1 MGGILNKNKMVI
13 EFNKEECEKFFDLK
27 YKDGD
32 IIEIRAID
40 LSKKTAPIIRFA
52 KNKEQFVKI
61 CDTLNAIESLQVYAG
76 HNPRIK
82 EGRDALSVKSISHVC
97 LDCDP
102 VRKKGFEKKAATQEE
117 IDLCEQS
124 VDKIINDCKKINIKA
139 PAKIFTGNGFALN
152 WKIKTIEITDE
163 NRKEVEDKIK
173 AFTKEM
179 QKDYNSDNMK
189 IDQTGDLPRIYKPC
203 GVMSKKGD
211 NTNDRP
217 FRMAKFVTSNDIVEC
232 DKLKSHIMS
241 IDITKEIQFDDKEIS
256 GEKDE
261 SRSATEYRDVC
272 KQVGQGKNK
281 EEVYKHM
288 NAYAKWATAPE
299 AYRTMTYNKAVRY
312 IESQNDAPED
322 SNGLVELDLP
332 KGGKLISKFAEEFV
346 NQIKNKDCLFF
357 RPESRDIVEISKIQD
372 EETEK
377 EYTGF
382 VVVKPNRFITLVE
395 KHIIPGYTL
404 FNDKTK
410 TWEFKKTSMKNNVAC
425 VVLDSHILQENIPM
439 IERIFQV
446 PIPIIHN
453 GELTFPK
460 RGYDKRFNSWTPFLA
475 PTISNENMPLDE
487 AKKILDNIYCDFCFK
502 DEQDKINSIAGL
514 LTPFL
519 KGLFS
524 RFNIRSPLFFY
535 RGNRERVGKDY
546 NAGITGIIYE
556 SEATEESPISSNE
569 NSGNNNE
576 ELRKKITSSL
586 MRGNTRFHSSN
597 NKGKIDNA
605 VLEGA
610 LTNAFHSDRIL
621 GGNSMVQLSN
631 EMFYSMSGNMGTTM
645 TPDLSNRCIFI
656 NLFFDKEDANSRTFE
671 HPDLHG
677 WVRDNRSLILSA
689 LYSLVRNWIN
699 NGSKEGNI
707 PFASYPEWARIC
719 GGIME
724 SAEIGNPCNRSDNS
738 FLLSTDTETQ
748 DMKTFFEL
756 MFENSPD
763 KWITTEELKQIIIES
778 KDMPFAY
785 FDFQKRSD
793 QIKFGLKLDKFV
805 GRILSDIKLICIKNP
820 HRNSRNKYK
829 FSKEKRTYKNQLEKS
844 QGKFVNV
851 SMIVNDVDIPQSV
864 LPSEVVGESRNID
877 NYDNIDT
884 FEKYGSDSK

>member
-1 MGGILNKNKMVI
+1 MVI
-13 EFNKEECEKFFDLK
+13 EFNKEECGNYYDLK
-27 YKDGD
+27 YNEGD

-40 LSKKTAPIIRFA
+40 LSNKNPPVERFA
-52 KNKEQFVKI
+52 KNKDQFVKI
-61 CDTLNAIESLQVYAG
+61 CETLNAVENLQVYAG
-76 HNPRIK
+76 HNPRTK
-82 EGRDALSVKSISHVC
+82 EGRDALSVKSVSHIC

-102 VRKKGFEKKAATQEE
+102 VRVKGFEKKAATQEE
-117 IDLCEQS
+117 IDLCEQV
-124 VDKIINDCKKINIKA
+124 VDKIINDCSKIKIKA
-139 PAKIFTGNGFALN
+139 PTKIFTGNGFALN

-179 QKDYNSDNMK
+179 QKDYNCDNMK
-189 IDQTGDLPRIYKPC
+189 IDQTGDLPRIYKPA
-203 GVMSKKGD
+203 GVISKKGD
-211 NTNDRP
+211 NTKDRP
-217 FRMAKFVTSNDIVEC
+217 FRMAKFITSNDILEC

-241 IDITKEIQFDDKEIS
+241 IDITKEIEFDNKEQS

-346 NQIKNKDCLFF
+346 HQIKYKDCLFF

-372 EETEK
+372 ETTEK

-382 VVVKPNRFITLVE
+382 VIVKPNRFITLVE
-395 KHIIPGYTL
+395 KYIIPGYTL
-404 FNDKTK
+404 FNAETK
-410 TWEFKKTSMKNNVAC
+410 VWEFKKTSMKNNVAC
-425 VVLDSHILQENIPM
+425 VVLESHILQENIPM
-439 IERIFQV
+439 MERIFQV
-446 PIPIIHN
+446 PIPIMHK

-460 RGYDKRFNSWTPFLA
+460 LGYDKRFNSWTPFLS
-475 PTISNENMPLDE
+475 PTISNPKMPLEE
-487 AKKILDNIYCDFCFK
+487 AKKILNNIYKDFCFK

-546 NAGITGIIYE
+546 DAGITGIVHE
-556 SEATEESPISSNE
+556 GEATEESPISSNE
-569 NSGNNNE
+569 KSGNNNE

-586 MRGNTRFHSSN
+586 MRGSTRFHSSN

-610 LTNAFHSDRIL
+610 LTNAFHSDRVL
-621 GGNSMVQLSN
+621 GGNTMVKLSN

-645 TPDLSNRCIFI
+645 TPDLANRCIFV

-699 NGSKEGNI
+699 NDSPDGSI

-724 SAEIGNPCNRSDNS
+724 SAEIGNPCTKSNND
-738 FLLSTDTETQ
+738 FLISYDTETE
-748 DMKTFFEL
+748 DMKTFFEI
-756 MFENSPD
+756 MYESSID
-763 KWITTEELKQIIIES
+763 KWITQTEIKEIMLS
-778 KDMPFAY
+778 NPDNPFAF
-785 FDFQKRSD
+785 FDFTNKSD
-793 QIKFGLKLDKFV
+793 QIKFGMKLDKFV
-805 GRILSDIKLICIKNP
+805 GRILSDIKLICRLDK
-820 HRNSRNKYK
+820 HKKSRSKYK
-829 FSKEKRTYKNQLEKS
+829 FAKETSTYGKKDKKS
-844 QGKFVNV
+844 QGKSVHPAIAVHLLDHPESV
-851 SMIVNDVDIPQSV
+851 SK
-864 LPSEVVGESRNID
+864 SESGVGARNMD
-877 NYDNIDT
+877 NMDNMD
-884 FEKYGSDSK
+884 KLK